1 MTRTFIFQTAL
12 AATLATAGQAAAQ
25 SFYDGPFPQQGGEAI
40 YKGIC
45 QGCHMPDGKGAV
57 GAGAYPALGGDKRLQ
72 SGAYPAM
79 VIVRGQKAMPP
90 FANNFSDQQVA
101 DVVNY
106 IRTHFGNAYADKV
119 GPETVKALRPPPA
132 AEQRPE

>member
-1 MTRTFIFQTAL
+1 MIRTFILPGAL
-12 AATLATAGQAAAQ
+12 AAAVSICGPAAAQ
-25 SFYDGPFPQQGGEAI
+25 SFYDGPYPQQGGEAI

-57 GAGAYPALGGDKRLQ
+57 GAGAYPALAGDKRLQ

-106 IRTHFGNAYADKV
+106 IRSHFGNAYADKV
-119 GPETVKALRPPPA
+119 APETVKALRPPPA
-132 AEQRPE
+132 AEQKPE